1 MNTQITK
8 KYSLLVVLM
17 IVLSVLFIYLEKSS
31 QQFSVVLD
39 DSHALN
45 QQTIKILQT
54 LKGEKAIQIDIYT
67 DKSSALADKISDF
80 FKRFQRVNSEISY
93 QFINPTEN
101 PDQVRLN
108 AVSMQGEM
116 VLSLKNSENKK
127 SVNIT
132 ELSESAVINSILH
145 LLNPSNQWIVF
156 AEGFGMSKIDD
167 ETPSGLSNLLIYLK
181 KTGLQVARMPLNP
194 DVQLPEQVKL
204 IIFPAPTDT
213 LSDEMTGWILSQ
225 MKTGVSIWW
234 LTDTFVENQD
244 NLELAFDILSGE
256 EILNDDKPYSDVVS
270 QFGKHPITENFN
282 QPVYL
287 AGIRE
292 IMSEQWNNLLQTE
305 KGKFL
310 FLARQYDGSRAVISG
325 DVDFISNQLINV
337 AANKAMI
344 LRIIDWL
351 TDNDNRL
358 NLPITVNNDT
368 QLYLTQTQLL
378 ALSILLMIV
387 IPLVF
392 LSIAFKQWRKSRV

>member
-8 KYSLLVVLM
+8 KYALLAVLTM
-17 IVLSVLFIYLEKSS
+17 VLSALFIYLEKNNR
-31 QQFSVVLD
+31 QFSAVLD

-45 QQTIKILQT
+45 QQTIEILKT
-54 LKGEKAIQIDIYT
+54 LKSEKAIQIDIYT
-67 DKSSALADKISDF
+67 DESSALADKIGGF
-80 FKRFQRVNSEISY
+80 FQRFQRVNPEIAY
-93 QFINPTEN
+93 HFINPTEN
-101 PDQVRLN
+101 PDQARLN
-108 AVSMQGEM
+108 AVSMQGEI
-116 VLSLKNSENKK
+116 VLSLKNSENTK

-132 ELSESAVINSILH
+132 ELSESAVINSILR

-194 DVQLPEQVKL
+194 QVQLPEQVKL

-213 LSDEMTGWILSQ
+213 LSDEMTSWILSQ
-225 MKTGVSIWW
+225 MNKGVSIWW

-244 NLELAFDILSGE
+244 NMELAFDILSGE
-256 EILNDDKPYSDVVS
+256 EILNDDKPFSGVVS
-270 QFGKHPITENFN
+270 EFGNHPITENFN

-292 IMSEQWNNLLQTE
+292 IQSDQWNNLLQTE
-305 KGKFL
+305 KGKSL
-310 FLARQYDGSRAVISG
+310 FLARQYDNSRAVISG

-351 TDNDNRL
+351 TDNDKRL
-358 NLPITVNNDT
+358 NLPITVNSDT

-378 ALSILLMIV
+378 ILSVLLMIV

-392 LSIAFKQWRKSRV
+392 LSIAFKQWRKARV

>member
-67 DKSSALADKISDF
+67 DKSSALADKMSDF
-80 FKRFQRVNSEISY
+80 FQRFQRVNSDIGY

-132 ELSESAVINSILH
+132 ELSESAVINSILR

-167 ETPSGLSNLLIYLK
+167 ESPSGLSNLLIYLK

-204 IIFPAPTDT
+204 IIFPGPTDT
-213 LSDEMTGWILSQ
+213 LSDEMTSWILSQ
-225 MKTGVSIWW
+225 MNKGVSIWW

-256 EILNDDKPYSDVVS
+256 EILNDDKPFSDVVS
-270 QFGKHPITENFN
+270 AFGNHPITENFN

-292 IMSEQWNNLLQTE
+292 IQSDQWNNLLQTE
-305 KGKFL
+305 KGKSL
-310 FLARQYDGSRAVISG
+310 FLARQYDNSRAVISG

-351 TDNDNRL
+351 TDNDKRL
-358 NLPITVNNDT
+358 NLPITVNSDT

-378 ALSILLMIV
+378 ILSVLLMIV

-392 LSIAFKQWRKSRV
+392 LSIAFKQWRKARV

>member
-8 KYSLLVVLM
+8 KYSLLVVLV

-67 DKSSALADKISDF
+67 DKSSALADKMSDF
-80 FKRFQRVNSEISY
+80 FQRFQRVNSDIGY

-132 ELSESAVINSILH
+132 ELSESAVINSILR

-167 ETPSGLSNLLIYLK
+167 ESPSGLSNLLIYLK

-204 IIFPAPTDT
+204 IIFPGPTDT
-213 LSDEMTGWILSQ
+213 LSDEMTSWILSQ
-225 MKTGVSIWW
+225 MNKGVSIWW

-256 EILNDDKPYSDVVS
+256 EILNDDKPFSDVVS
-270 QFGKHPITENFN
+270 AFGNHPITENFN

-292 IMSEQWNNLLQTE
+292 IQSDQWNNLLQTE
-305 KGKFL
+305 KGKSL
-310 FLARQYDGSRAVISG
+310 FLARQYDNSRAVISG

-351 TDNDNRL
+351 TDNDKRL
-358 NLPITVNNDT
+358 NLPITVNSDT

-378 ALSILLMIV
+378 ILSVLLMIV

>member
-8 KYSLLVVLM
+8 KYSLLVVLV
-17 IVLSVLFIYLEKSS
+17 IVLSVLFIYLEKNN

-67 DKSSALADKISDF
+67 DKSSALADKMSDF
-80 FKRFQRVNSEISY
+80 FQRFQRVNSDIGY

-132 ELSESAVINSILH
+132 ELSESAVINSILR

-167 ETPSGLSNLLIYLK
+167 ESPSGLSNLLIYLK

-204 IIFPAPTDT
+204 IIFPGPTDT
-213 LSDEMTGWILSQ
+213 LSDEMTSWILSQ
-225 MKTGVSIWW
+225 MNKGVSIWW

-256 EILNDDKPYSDVVS
+256 EILNDDKPFSDVVS
-270 QFGKHPITENFN
+270 AFGNHPITENFN

-292 IMSEQWNNLLQTE
+292 IQSDQWNNLLQTE
-305 KGKFL
+305 KGKSL
-310 FLARQYDGSRAVISG
+310 FLARQYDNSRAVISG

-351 TDNDNRL
+351 TDNDKRL
-358 NLPITVNNDT
+358 NLPITVNSDT

-378 ALSILLMIV
+378 ILSVLLMIV

-392 LSIAFKQWRKSRV
+392 LSIAFKQWRKARV